1 MPPIPAADRARPLLR
16 DLLAF
21 QLKLFLDAL
30 RDVVLSPV
38 SLAAA
43 VVDGL
48 RGRRDR
54 DGLFYRALRL
64 GRRSEDWIDLWA
76 AAREPGEP
84 APENVDALLARIEF
98 LVRDPRAGARQA
110 VVLRRWLARQRSR
123 NLRTTQAAV
132 PVSGETGMRKATQ
145 LTG

>member
-1 MPPIPAADRARPLLR
+1 MPPMPAANPSRPLLR

-21 QLKLFLDAL
+21 QLKLLLDAL

-54 DGLFYRALRL
+54 DGLFYRVLRL

-84 APENVDALLARIEF
+84 TPENVDAMLARIEF
-98 LVRDPRAGARQA
+98 LIRDPRAGARQA
-110 VVLRRWLARQRSR
+110 VVLRRWLARQRARSQR
-123 NLRTTQAAV
+123 GALSKDAA
-132 PVSGETGMRKATQ
+132 SGEVGY
-145 LTG
+145 